1 MQAVL
6 SRKHVFVTLPTGY
19 GKSAIF
25 HNLPFCAMSLLF
37 LTVTSDSF
45 FLFVMIISPLVS
57 LMRDQMTKLQ
67 QEDIQAALVMDLAC
81 IA

>member
-1 MQAVL
+1 MYAVL
-6 SRKHVFVTLPTGY
+6 SSKHVFVTLTTGY

-37 LTVTSDSF
+37 LTVTSHSF

-57 LMRDQMTKLQ
+57 LMHDQVTKLQ
-67 QEDIQAALVMDLAC
+67 QRDIQAALVMDRM
-81 IA
+81 